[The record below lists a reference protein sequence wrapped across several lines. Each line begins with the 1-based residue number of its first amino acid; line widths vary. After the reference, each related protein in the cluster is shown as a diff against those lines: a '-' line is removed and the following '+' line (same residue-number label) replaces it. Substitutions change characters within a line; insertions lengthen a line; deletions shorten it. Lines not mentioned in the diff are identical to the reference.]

1 MFHSRKLILSGALQ
15 VFLIF
20 VEQLKHA
27 PLAGS
32 KHPAVFFFTPH
43 FCRRLSDLRSPT
55 MLEAIGSGNVVF
67 MYTKW
72 TYDTYSMP

>member
-1 MFHSRKLILSGALQ
+1 MSPVCSRLEHLDQPVLMFHSRKLILSGALQ

-32 KHPAVFFFTPH
+32 KHPAVFFSPH
-43 FCRRLSDLRSPT
+43 TFAD
-55 MLEAIGSGNVVF
+55 V
-67 MYTKW
+67 
-72 TYDTYSMP
+72 